1 MLIKATLRE
10 GTEPSRCCGR
20 EFDTRKKCCSIVFC
34 ERQEGVRRRYWASQP
49 FILRSVSCL
58 QSLQKLLC
66 RGVRMLIS
74 YPFLLCAAPP
84 HLLSIR
90 EVPRPFWPFCF
101 LASLLSG
108 DVPSYAAVN
117 YSRDLDL
124 SENVARKKGTPLK
137 A

>member
-1 MLIKATLRE
+1 MDSSADKRAHRTEETRILLIKATLRE

-20 EFDTRKKCCSIVFC
+20 EFDARKKCCSIVFC

-74 YPFLLCAAPP
+74 YPFLLCAAPLICSRYEKFRA
-84 HLLSIR
+84 HSGLFVFWLAYFQGTCLLM
-90 EVPRPFWPFCF
+90 
-101 LASLLSG
+101 
-108 DVPSYAAVN
+108 
-117 YSRDLDL
+117 
-124 SENVARKKGTPLK
+124 PL
-137 A
+137 

>member
-1 MLIKATLRE
+1 MPGCTYVNQL
-10 GTEPSRCCGR
+10 
-20 EFDTRKKCCSIVFC
+20 
-34 ERQEGVRRRYWASQP
+34 P
-49 FILRSVSCL
+49 FPTV
-58 QSLQKLLC
+58 C
-66 RGVRMLIS
+66 RT
-74 YPFLLCAAPP
+74 P